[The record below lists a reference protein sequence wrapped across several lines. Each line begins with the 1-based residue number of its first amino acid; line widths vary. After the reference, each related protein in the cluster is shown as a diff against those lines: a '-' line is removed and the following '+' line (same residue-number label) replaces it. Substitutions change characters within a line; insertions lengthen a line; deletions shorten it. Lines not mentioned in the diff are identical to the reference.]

1 MEIDDRQDAQMKIP
15 HVIKLFVNVSWGHVY
30 VCISH
35 TIDDR
40 DWAVRAYWIYSMPVP
55 ITTATY

>member
-30 VCISH
+30 IC
-35 TIDDR
+35 T
-40 DWAVRAYWIYSMPVP
+40 
-55 ITTATY
+55 